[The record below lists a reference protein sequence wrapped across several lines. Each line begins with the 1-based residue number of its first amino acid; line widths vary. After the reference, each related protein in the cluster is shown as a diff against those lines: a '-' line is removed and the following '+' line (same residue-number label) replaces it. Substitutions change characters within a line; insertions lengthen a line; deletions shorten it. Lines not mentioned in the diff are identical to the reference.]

1 MLPPELRISDSVNE
15 KREKKNCILAGRTPN
30 KEEVINLSI

>member
-1 MLPPELRISDSVNE
+1 MLPPELRIPDSVNE
-15 KREKKNCILAGRTPN
+15 GKKSILAGWTPN